1 MKDIHQTASLAQRIK
16 VTRKIAAGPANIVT
30 DLERRL
36 GSPYTVDTLR
46 WLKRRYPGVRFV
58 WVMGS
63 DNLSSLH
70 RWRGWVQIVHE
81 TPMAVIARPGSAIRS
96 RLAPAAVRFARYR
109 LHSRQARRLPL
120 TSAPAWLY
128 MREPLN
134 FSSSSAIRAGRGQS
148 AP

>member
-1 MKDIHQTASLAQRIK
+1 
-16 VTRKIAAGPANIVT
+16 
-30 DLERRL
+30 
-36 GSPYTVDTLR
+36 
-46 WLKRRYPGVRFV
+46 
-58 WVMGS
+58 MGA

-70 RWRGWVQIVHE
+70 RWRGWIEIVHE
-81 TPMAVIARPGSAIRS
+81 TPMAVIARPGSAVRS

-109 LHSRQARRLPL
+109 LHSRQARRLAQTP
-120 TSAPAWLY
+120 APAWLY